1 MIERILKSDAVS
13 LTRAEMKQARETGT
27 GIEYRPPDGW
37 RIVFAEAMPTG
48 IRFLLEKEQ
57 P

>member
-1 MIERILKSDAVS
+1 MIERIVRQDAVS
-13 LTRAEMKQARETGT
+13 LTREEMKRARETGT

-48 IRFLLEKEQ
+48 IRFLLEKEEA
-57 P
+57 